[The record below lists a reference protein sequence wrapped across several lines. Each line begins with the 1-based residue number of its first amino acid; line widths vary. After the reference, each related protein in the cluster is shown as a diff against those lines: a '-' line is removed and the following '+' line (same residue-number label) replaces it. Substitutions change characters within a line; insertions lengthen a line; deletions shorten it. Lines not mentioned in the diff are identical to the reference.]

1 MIESARPL
9 PLSASS
15 TINKD
20 DVLARIDEIQA
31 NMPDELRSARWLLK
45 EREEFR
51 AKMRR
56 EGDEIV
62 ALARN
67 RAEQMVQRTQVV
79 KAAEARARKVL
90 ETAETDSR
98 RLRLEAEDYCDQKLG
113 SFENVLQ
120 RTLQQVGAGRAKL
133 QGTCWMN
140 LANKP
145 CHKLRI
151 HLMTLTRHQR
161 SRRWVTRSRH
171 RFLPKH
177 RGTSSWPRRRS
188 LSTSHRSSV
197 SREPNTI
204 LSCRSHRQRAWCSK
218 PPKCGPRSCILT

>member
-1 MIESARPL
+1 MTDPHPFDDIHGAAPAPGAPAGVADLVAELRYVIESARPL

-20 DVLARIDEIQA
+20 EVLARIDEIQA

-90 ETAETDSR
+90 ETAEAESR
-98 RLRLEAEDYCDQKLG
+98 LLRLEAEDYCDQKLG

-133 QGTCWMN
+133 QGDLLDELDEQV
-140 LANKP
+140 LAP
-145 CHKLRI
+145 TQPPLDERPSP
-151 HLMTLTRHQR
+151 MGDPMQAP
-161 SRRWVTRSRH
+161 
-171 RFLPKH
+171 LP
-177 RGTSSWPRRRS
+177 P
-188 LSTSHRSSV
+188 
-197 SREPNTI
+197 EA
-204 LSCRSHRQRAWCSK
+204 QEY
-218 PPKCGPRSCILT
+218 

>member
-1 MIESARPL
+1 MTDSRPFDDMHTGAPAQGAPGGVADLVAELRYVIESARPL

-20 DVLARIDEIQA
+20 DVLALVDTIA
-31 NMPDELRSARWLLK
+31 SNMPDELRSARWLLK
-45 EREEFR
+45 ERDEFR

-79 KAAEARARKVL
+79 KAAEARARKVI
-90 ETAETDSR
+90 ETAESEAR
-98 RLRLEAEDYCDQKLG
+98 QLRLEAEDYCDQKLG

-133 QGTCWMN
+133 QGN
-140 LANKP
+140 LLDELGEQPEQAMHP
-145 CHKLRI
+145 LD
-151 HLMTLTRHQR
+151 
-161 SRRWVTRSRH
+161 
-171 RFLPKH
+171 
-177 RGTSSWPRRRS
+177 
-188 LSTSHRSSV
+188 
-197 SREPNTI
+197 EPQMMGDPMQTTQ
-204 LSCRSHRQRAWCSK
+204 LAPHPEAQ
-218 PPKCGPRSCILT
+218 GY

>member
-1 MIESARPL
+1 MQRAAPTQGAPVGVADLVAELRYVIESARPL

-15 TINKD
+15 TINKEE
-20 DVLARIDEIQA
+20 VLRMLDEIQG

-90 ETAETDSR
+90 ETAESESR

-133 QGTCWMN
+133 QGN
-140 LANKP
+140 LLDELGERQA
-145 CHKLRI
+145 
-151 HLMTLTRHQR
+151 
-161 SRRWVTRSRH
+161 
-171 RFLPKH
+171 
-177 RGTSSWPRRRS
+177 
-188 LSTSHRSSV
+188 
-197 SREPNTI
+197 EP
-204 LSCRSHRQRAWCSK
+204 LHPLDDAPH
-218 PPKCGPRSCILT
+218 PPAPTMGDPLQGAPPEAQGY

>member
-1 MIESARPL
+1 MNGADAAQGAPAGVADLVAELRYVIESARPL

-15 TINKD
+15 TINKE
-20 DVLARIDEIQA
+20 DVLALIDEIQA

-90 ETAETDSR
+90 EVAEADSR

-120 RTLQQVGAGRAKL
+120 RTLQQVGAGRTKL
-133 QGTCWMN
+133 QGN
-140 LANKP
+140 LLDELGEQAQP
-145 CHKLRI
+145 RAAHPLDEPP
-151 HLMTLTRHQR
+151 TPTPPP
-161 SRRWVTRSRH
+161 SRPMGDPMQTP
-171 RFLPKH
+171 LPPEAQ
-177 RGTSSWPRRRS
+177 GY
-188 LSTSHRSSV
+188 
-197 SREPNTI
+197 
-204 LSCRSHRQRAWCSK
+204 
-218 PPKCGPRSCILT
+218 

>member
-1 MIESARPL
+1 MTDSPPFDDIHGAAPAQGAPAGVADLVAELRYVIESARPL

-133 QGTCWMN
+133 QGN
-140 LANKP
+140 LLDELGEQA
-145 CHKLRI
+145 
-151 HLMTLTRHQR
+151 
-161 SRRWVTRSRH
+161 
-171 RFLPKH
+171 LPQTTH
-177 RGTSSWPRRRS
+177 PLDDPHPAPTQSPMGAP
-188 LSTSHRSSV
+188 LQA
-197 SREPNTI
+197 P
-204 LSCRSHRQRAWCSK
+204 L
-218 PPKCGPRSCILT
+218 PPEAQGY

>member
-1 MIESARPL
+1 MPKWAEVTDSHSFDDLRADHQAGAPVGVAELVAELRHVIESARPL

-20 DVLARIDEIQA
+20 DVLSLIDEMQA
-31 NMPDELRSARWLLK
+31 NLPDELRSARWLLK

-79 KAAEARARKVL
+79 KAAEARARKVI
-90 ETAETDSR
+90 EAAEAEAR
-98 RLRLEAEDYCDQKLG
+98 QLRLEAEDYCDQKLG

-120 RTLQQVGAGRAKL
+120 RTLQQVGAGRTKL
-133 QGTCWMN
+133 QGN
-140 LANKP
+140 LLDELGEVP
-145 CHKLRI
+145 EPTMHPLDEP
-151 HLMTLTRHQR
+151 HQPPA
-161 SRRWVTRSRH
+161 VA
-171 RFLPKH
+171 
-177 RGTSSWPRRRS
+177 PRQS
-188 LSTSHRSSV
+188 PMGDPLQDSAPHP
-197 SREPNTI
+197 EA
-204 LSCRSHRQRAWCSK
+204 Q
-218 PPKCGPRSCILT
+218 GY

>member
-1 MIESARPL
+1 MTDSRPFDDRDGAAPAQGAPAGVADLVAELRYVIESARAL

-20 DVLARIDEIQA
+20 EVLARIDEIQA
-31 NMPDELRSARWLLK
+31 NMPEELRSARWLLK

-51 AKMRR
+51 AKIRR

-90 ETAETDSR
+90 ETAEAESR
-98 RLRLEAEDYCDQKLG
+98 QLRLEAEDYCDQKLG

-120 RTLQQVGAGRAKL
+120 RTLRQVGAGRAKL
-133 QGTCWMN
+133 QGDLLDELDRT
-140 LANKP
+140 
-145 CHKLRI
+145 
-151 HLMTLTRHQR
+151 
-161 SRRWVTRSRH
+161 
-171 RFLPKH
+171 
-177 RGTSSWPRRRS
+177 
-188 LSTSHRSSV
+188 
-197 SREPNTI
+197 NTTPA
-204 LSCRSHRQRAWCSK
+204 Q
-218 PPKCGPRSCILT
+218 

>member
-1 MIESARPL
+1 MNGASAAQGAPAGVADLVAELRYVIESARPL

-15 TINKD
+15 TINKE
-20 DVLARIDEIQA
+20 DVLALIDEIQA

-90 ETAETDSR
+90 EVAEADSR

-120 RTLQQVGAGRAKL
+120 RTLQQVGAGRTKL
-133 QGTCWMN
+133 QGN
-140 LANKP
+140 LLDELGEQAQP
-145 CHKLRI
+145 RAAHPLDEPP
-151 HLMTLTRHQR
+151 TPTPPP
-161 SRRWVTRSRH
+161 SRPMGDPMQAP
-171 RFLPKH
+171 LPPEAQ
-177 RGTSSWPRRRS
+177 GY
-188 LSTSHRSSV
+188 
-197 SREPNTI
+197 
-204 LSCRSHRQRAWCSK
+204 
-218 PPKCGPRSCILT
+218 

>member
-1 MIESARPL
+1 MTDSRPFDDRDGAAPAQGAPAGVADLVAELRYVIESARAL

-20 DVLARIDEIQA
+20 EVLVRIDEIQA
-31 NMPDELRSARWLLK
+31 NMPEELRSARWLLK

-51 AKMRR
+51 AKIRR

-90 ETAETDSR
+90 ETAEAESR
-98 RLRLEAEDYCDQKLG
+98 QLRLEAEDYCDQKLG

-120 RTLQQVGAGRAKL
+120 RTLRQVGAGRAKL
-133 QGTCWMN
+133 QGDLLDELDEQV
-140 LANKP
+140 LAP
-145 CHKLRI
+145 TQPPLDERPSP
-151 HLMTLTRHQR
+151 MGDPMQAP
-161 SRRWVTRSRH
+161 
-171 RFLPKH
+171 LP
-177 RGTSSWPRRRS
+177 P
-188 LSTSHRSSV
+188 
-197 SREPNTI
+197 EA
-204 LSCRSHRQRAWCSK
+204 QEY
-218 PPKCGPRSCILT
+218 

>member
-1 MIESARPL
+1 MTEPHPFDDIPGAAPAQGAPAGVADLVAELRYVIESARPL

-20 DVLARIDEIQA
+20 EVLARIDEIQG

-90 ETAETDSR
+90 ETAEAESR

-133 QGTCWMN
+133 QGN
-140 LANKP
+140 LLDELGEQLQQTPAVHP
-145 CHKLRI
+145 LDEPASP
-151 HLMTLTRHQR
+151 MGDPMQAP
-161 SRRWVTRSRH
+161 
-171 RFLPKH
+171 LPPEAQ
-177 RGTSSWPRRRS
+177 GY
-188 LSTSHRSSV
+188 
-197 SREPNTI
+197 
-204 LSCRSHRQRAWCSK
+204 
-218 PPKCGPRSCILT
+218 

>member
-1 MIESARPL
+1 MPNWVVVTDSQAFDSGLHAAPGQGAPNGVADLVAELRYMIESARPL

-15 TINKD
+15 TINKEE
-20 DVLARIDEIQA
+20 VLGLIDEIQGT
-31 NMPDELRSARWLLK
+31 MPDELRSARWLLK
-45 EREEFR
+45 ERDEFR

-90 ETAETDSR
+90 ETAEAEAR

-133 QGTCWMN
+133 QGN
-140 LANKP
+140 LLDELGAQP
-145 CHKLRI
+145 EPAHPLDEP
-151 HLMTLTRHQR
+151 MEPQQMQPHQP
-161 SRRWVTRSRH
+161 H
-171 RFLPKH
+171 PEAQ
-177 RGTSSWPRRRS
+177 GY
-188 LSTSHRSSV
+188 
-197 SREPNTI
+197 
-204 LSCRSHRQRAWCSK
+204 
-218 PPKCGPRSCILT
+218 

>member
-1 MIESARPL
+1 MTYLPWSLARFCGVYVPNWAIVTDPNHPFDGPNGPADQPVGTPPAGVAEVVSELRYIIESARPL

-15 TINKD
+15 TINKEE
-20 DVLARIDEIQA
+20 VLSVIDEIQA
-31 NMPDELRSARWLLK
+31 TLPEELRSARWLLK

-79 KAAEARARKVL
+79 KAAEARARMVI
-90 ETAETDSR
+90 EAAEAEAR

-120 RTLQQVGAGRAKL
+120 RTLQQVGAGRSKL
-133 QGTCWMN
+133 QG
-140 LANKP
+140 LS
-145 CHKLRI
+145 LI
-151 HLMTLTRHQR
+151 H
-161 SRRWVTRSRH
+161 
-171 RFLPKH
+171 
-177 RGTSSWPRRRS
+177 
-188 LSTSHRSSV
+188 
-197 SREPNTI
+197 I
-204 LSCRSHRQRAWCSK
+204 
-218 PPKCGPRSCILT
+218 

>member
-1 MIESARPL
+1 MTDSPPFDDIHGAAPAQGAPAGVADLVAELRYVIESARPL

-133 QGTCWMN
+133 QGN
-140 LANKP
+140 LLDELGEQA
-145 CHKLRI
+145 
-151 HLMTLTRHQR
+151 
-161 SRRWVTRSRH
+161 
-171 RFLPKH
+171 LPQTTH
-177 RGTSSWPRRRS
+177 PLDDHHPAPTQSPMGDP
-188 LSTSHRSSV
+188 LQA
-197 SREPNTI
+197 P
-204 LSCRSHRQRAWCSK
+204 L
-218 PPKCGPRSCILT
+218 PPEAQGY

>member
-1 MIESARPL
+1 MTDSHHFDDPHGAPPAPGAPAGVADLVAELRYVIESARPL

-15 TINKD
+15 TINKEE
-20 DVLARIDEIQA
+20 VLALVDEIQA
-31 NMPDELRSARWLLK
+31 SMPDELRSARWLLK

-90 ETAETDSR
+90 EAAESDAR

-133 QGTCWMN
+133 QGN
-140 LANKP
+140 L
-145 CHKLRI
+145 LDE
-151 HLMTLTRHQR
+151 LGE
-161 SRRWVTRSRH
+161 
-171 RFLPKH
+171 PKTEPH
-177 RGTSSWPRRRS
+177 PLDDERPSVGDPMQQAPR
-188 LSTSHRSSV
+188 
-197 SREPNTI
+197 
-204 LSCRSHRQRAWCSK
+204 
-218 PPKCGPRSCILT
+218 PPEAQGY

>member
-1 MIESARPL
+1 MNDAHLFDNADRGAPAQGANAGVADLVAELRHVIESARPL

-15 TINKD
+15 TINKE
-20 DVLARIDEIQA
+20 DVLALVDEIQA

-90 ETAETDSR
+90 EIAETESR

-120 RTLQQVGAGRAKL
+120 RTLQQVGAGRTKL
-133 QGTCWMN
+133 QGN
-140 LANKP
+140 LLDELGESVDRGAHPLDQRPSPPPPPSQQNMGDP
-145 CHKLRI
+145 MQGDPLR
-151 HLMTLTRHQR
+151 
-161 SRRWVTRSRH
+161 
-171 RFLPKH
+171 
-177 RGTSSWPRRRS
+177 
-188 LSTSHRSSV
+188 
-197 SREPNTI
+197 
-204 LSCRSHRQRAWCSK
+204 
-218 PPKCGPRSCILT
+218 PPPEAQGY

>member
-20 DVLARIDEIQA
+20 EVLALVDEIQT
-31 NMPDELRSARWLLK
+31 NMPDELRCARWLLK

-79 KAAEARARKVL
+79 KAAEARARKVI
-90 ETAETDSR
+90 ETAESEAR

-133 QGTCWMN
+133 QGN
-140 LANKP
+140 LLDQLGE
-145 CHKLRI
+145 HE
-151 HLMTLTRHQR
+151 
-161 SRRWVTRSRH
+161 
-171 RFLPKH
+171 
-177 RGTSSWPRRRS
+177 GTPAHP
-188 LSTSHRSSV
+188 LD
-197 SREPNTI
+197 EPQGMDPMQMAPAPA
-204 LSCRSHRQRAWCSK
+204 HPEAQ
-218 PPKCGPRSCILT
+218 GY

>member
-1 MIESARPL
+1 MTDTYLPDDDMPVGAPVAVPPAGVAEIVGELRYVIESARPL

-20 DVLARIDEIQA
+20 DVLAIIDEIQA
-31 NMPDELRSARWLLK
+31 RMPDELRSARWLLK

-90 ETAETDSR
+90 EAAEAEAR

-113 SFENVLQ
+113 SFEIVLQ

-133 QGTCWMN
+133 QGN
-140 LANKP
+140 LLDELGEHTA
-145 CHKLRI
+145 
-151 HLMTLTRHQR
+151 
-161 SRRWVTRSRH
+161 
-171 RFLPKH
+171 
-177 RGTSSWPRRRS
+177 PRADP
-188 LSTSHRSSV
+188 LDDGH
-197 SREPNTI
+197 P
-204 LSCRSHRQRAWCSK
+204 RAQAH
-218 PPKCGPRSCILT
+218 

>member
-1 MIESARPL
+1 VTEPHPFDDIPGAAPAQGAPAGVADLVAELRYVIESARPL

-20 DVLARIDEIQA
+20 EVLARIDEIQG

-90 ETAETDSR
+90 ETAEAESR

-133 QGTCWMN
+133 QGN
-140 LANKP
+140 LLDELGEQLQQPPAVHP
-145 CHKLRI
+145 LDEPASP
-151 HLMTLTRHQR
+151 MGDPMQAP
-161 SRRWVTRSRH
+161 
-171 RFLPKH
+171 LPPEAQ
-177 RGTSSWPRRRS
+177 GY
-188 LSTSHRSSV
+188 
-197 SREPNTI
+197 
-204 LSCRSHRQRAWCSK
+204 
-218 PPKCGPRSCILT
+218 

>member
-1 MIESARPL
+1 MPKWGSVTDSHYVDPHASGQHQQTRVGVAELVAELRYVIESARPL

-15 TINKD
+15 AINKD
-20 DVLARIDEIQA
+20 DVLSLIDEIHA
-31 NMPDELRSARWLLK
+31 NLPEELRSARWLLK

-79 KAAEARARKVL
+79 KAAEARARKVI
-90 ETAETDSR
+90 EIAEAEAR

-120 RTLQQVGAGRAKL
+120 RTLAQVGAGRAKL
-133 QGTCWMN
+133 QGN
-140 LANKP
+140 LLDELGEPAGRASHP
-145 CHKLRI
+145 LDDPLQPVSQVQYPVPPDH
-151 HLMTLTRHQR
+151 
-161 SRRWVTRSRH
+161 SRAQ
-171 RFLPKH
+171 
-177 RGTSSWPRRRS
+177 GY
-188 LSTSHRSSV
+188 
-197 SREPNTI
+197 
-204 LSCRSHRQRAWCSK
+204 
-218 PPKCGPRSCILT
+218 

>member
-1 MIESARPL
+1 MIESARAL

-15 TINKD
+15 AINKE
-20 DVLARIDEIQA
+20 DVLILIDDIQGSL
-31 NMPDELRSARWLLK
+31 PDELRSARWLLK

-51 AKMRR
+51 AKMKR

-79 KAAEARARKVL
+79 KAAEARARKVI
-90 ETAETDSR
+90 EQAEAESR

-133 QGTCWMN
+133 QGN
-140 LANKP
+140 LLDELSETPADGGVHP
-145 CHKLRI
+145 LDGP
-151 HLMTLTRHQR
+151 QQGQ
-161 SRRWVTRSRH
+161 
-171 RFLPKH
+171 PAAP
-177 RGTSSWPRRRS
+177 GTQQHP
-188 LSTSHRSSV
+188 
-197 SREPNTI
+197 EA
-204 LSCRSHRQRAWCSK
+204 QAY
-218 PPKCGPRSCILT
+218 

>member
-1 MIESARPL
+1 MTDAQPPYDAPGAAPAGSPAGVADLVAELRYVIESARAL

-15 TINKD
+15 AINKE
-20 DVLARIDEIQA
+20 DVLVLIDDIQGSL
-31 NMPDELRSARWLLK
+31 PDELRSARWLLK

-51 AKMRR
+51 AKMKR

-79 KAAEARARKVL
+79 KAAEARARKVV
-90 ETAETDSR
+90 EQAETEAR

-133 QGTCWMN
+133 QGN
-140 LANKP
+140 LLDELSDTPVDDGLHPLDGPQGQHPQAP
-145 CHKLRI
+145 
-151 HLMTLTRHQR
+151 
-161 SRRWVTRSRH
+161 
-171 RFLPKH
+171 
-177 RGTSSWPRRRS
+177 GTQQHP
-188 LSTSHRSSV
+188 
-197 SREPNTI
+197 EA
-204 LSCRSHRQRAWCSK
+204 QAY
-218 PPKCGPRSCILT
+218 

>member
-20 DVLARIDEIQA
+20 DVLGLIDEIQA

-90 ETAETDSR
+90 EVAEAESR

-120 RTLQQVGAGRAKL
+120 RTLQQVGAGRSKL
-133 QGTCWMN
+133 QGN
-140 LANKP
+140 LLDELGEQAQP
-145 CHKLRI
+145 APAHPLDQQPAPRP
-151 HLMTLTRHQR
+151 MGDPMQAP
-161 SRRWVTRSRH
+161 
-171 RFLPKH
+171 LPPEAQ
-177 RGTSSWPRRRS
+177 GY
-188 LSTSHRSSV
+188 
-197 SREPNTI
+197 
-204 LSCRSHRQRAWCSK
+204 
-218 PPKCGPRSCILT
+218 

>member
-1 MIESARPL
+1 MTDAQPPYDAPGAAPAGSPAGVADLVAELRYVIESARAL

-15 TINKD
+15 AINKEEVLILID
-20 DVLARIDEIQA
+20 DIQGSL
-31 NMPDELRSARWLLK
+31 PDELRSARWLLK

-51 AKMRR
+51 AKMKR

-79 KAAEARARKVL
+79 KAAEARARKVI
-90 ETAETDSR
+90 EQAEQESR

-133 QGTCWMN
+133 QGN
-140 LANKP
+140 LLDELSEAP
-145 CHKLRI
+145 VDDGLHPLDGAPQ
-151 HLMTLTRHQR
+151 HQAPGAQQ
-161 SRRWVTRSRH
+161 H
-171 RFLPKH
+171 P
-177 RGTSSWPRRRS
+177 
-188 LSTSHRSSV
+188 
-197 SREPNTI
+197 EA
-204 LSCRSHRQRAWCSK
+204 QAY
-218 PPKCGPRSCILT
+218 

>member
-1 MIESARPL
+1 MPKWAAVTDPHPFDDIYGAAPAPGAPAGVADLVAELRYIIESARPL

-15 TINKD
+15 TINKE
-20 DVLARIDEIQA
+20 DVLGRIDEIQA

-90 ETAETDSR
+90 EVAEADSR

-113 SFENVLQ
+113 SFENALQ
-120 RTLQQVGAGRAKL
+120 KTLQQVGAGRAKL
-133 QGTCWMN
+133 QGN
-140 LANKP
+140 LLDELGEQPGQGQHPLDDQPPMGDPMQAP
-145 CHKLRI
+145 
-151 HLMTLTRHQR
+151 
-161 SRRWVTRSRH
+161 
-171 RFLPKH
+171 LPPEAQ
-177 RGTSSWPRRRS
+177 GY
-188 LSTSHRSSV
+188 
-197 SREPNTI
+197 
-204 LSCRSHRQRAWCSK
+204 
-218 PPKCGPRSCILT
+218 

>member
-1 MIESARPL
+1 MPKWEEVSNSPSFDDPRGSHQAGAPAGVAELVAELRHMIQAARPL

-20 DVLARIDEIQA
+20 DVLALIDEMQA
-31 NMPDELRSARWLLK
+31 SLPDELRSARWLLK

-79 KAAEARARKVL
+79 KAAEARARKVI
-90 ETAETDSR
+90 EAAEAEAR
-98 RLRLEAEDYCDQKLG
+98 QLRLEAEDYCDQKLG

-120 RTLQQVGAGRAKL
+120 RTLQQVGAGRTKL
-133 QGTCWMN
+133 QGN
-140 LANKP
+140 LLDELGETDP
-145 CHKLRI
+145 TMHPLDEP
-151 HLMTLTRHQR
+151 HQPPPPPTQ
-161 SRRWVTRSRH
+161 SPMGDP
-171 RFLPKH
+171 LQD
-177 RGTSSWPRRRS
+177 
-188 LSTSHRSSV
+188 SV
-197 SREPNTI
+197 PHPEA
-204 LSCRSHRQRAWCSK
+204 Q
-218 PPKCGPRSCILT
+218 GY

>member
-1 MIESARPL
+1 LVGELRHRIDSARPL

-20 DVLARIDEIQA
+20 DVLALIDEIQA
-31 NMPDELRSARWLLK
+31 RMPDELRSARWLLK

-90 ETAETDSR
+90 EAAEAESR

-133 QGTCWMN
+133 QGN
-140 LANKP
+140 LLDELGAAVDPAPPQAVN
-145 CHKLRI
+145 
-151 HLMTLTRHQR
+151 HQGG
-161 SRRWVTRSRH
+161 H
-171 RFLPKH
+171 P
-177 RGTSSWPRRRS
+177 
-188 LSTSHRSSV
+188 
-197 SREPNTI
+197 EA
-204 LSCRSHRQRAWCSK
+204 QAY
-218 PPKCGPRSCILT
+218 

>member
-1 MIESARPL
+1 MTDPNPFDDIPGAAPAQGAPAGVADLVAELRYVIESARPL

-20 DVLARIDEIQA
+20 EVLARIDEIQG

-90 ETAETDSR
+90 ETAEAESR

-133 QGTCWMN
+133 QGN
-140 LANKP
+140 LLDELGEQLQQPPAVHP
-145 CHKLRI
+145 LDEPASP
-151 HLMTLTRHQR
+151 MGDPMQAP
-161 SRRWVTRSRH
+161 
-171 RFLPKH
+171 LP
-177 RGTSSWPRRRS
+177 P
-188 LSTSHRSSV
+188 
-197 SREPNTI
+197 EA
-204 LSCRSHRQRAWCSK
+204 QEY
-218 PPKCGPRSCILT
+218 

>member
-1 MIESARPL
+1 MTDPHPFDDIHGAAPAPGAPAGVADLVAELRYVIESARPL

-20 DVLARIDEIQA
+20 EVLARIDEIQA

-90 ETAETDSR
+90 ETAEAESR
-98 RLRLEAEDYCDQKLG
+98 LLRLEAEDYCDQKLG

-133 QGTCWMN
+133 QGN
-140 LANKP
+140 LLDEPPSPMGDPMQAP
-145 CHKLRI
+145 
-151 HLMTLTRHQR
+151 
-161 SRRWVTRSRH
+161 
-171 RFLPKH
+171 LPPQDQ
-177 RGTSSWPRRRS
+177 GY
-188 LSTSHRSSV
+188 
-197 SREPNTI
+197 
-204 LSCRSHRQRAWCSK
+204 
-218 PPKCGPRSCILT
+218 

>member
-1 MIESARPL
+1 MPELPLVTEVPPYDDINYGAPAAGAPGGVSELVAELRHVIDSARPL

-20 DVLARIDEIQA
+20 EVLALIDGIQGS
-31 NMPDELRSARWLLK
+31 MPDELRSARWLLK

-79 KAAEARARKVL
+79 KAAEARARKVI
-90 ETAETDSR
+90 EAAEAEAR
-98 RLRLEAEDYCDQKLG
+98 HLRLEAEDYCDQKLG

-120 RTLQQVGAGRAKL
+120 KTLQQVGAGRAKL
-133 QGTCWMN
+133 QGN
-140 LANKP
+140 LLDELGEQIP
-145 CHKLRI
+145 QTHPLDEP
-151 HLMTLTRHQR
+151 HQG
-161 SRRWVTRSRH
+161 
-171 RFLPKH
+171 FD
-177 RGTSSWPRRRS
+177 
-188 LSTSHRSSV
+188 
-197 SREPNTI
+197 
-204 LSCRSHRQRAWCSK
+204 
-218 PPKCGPRSCILT
+218 PPMDPLDDPMHDPLDPMHQAQGY

>member
-1 MIESARPL
+1 VTDSHPFDDGRGAQPAASAPAGVSDLVSELRYVIESARPL

-20 DVLARIDEIQA
+20 DVLAMIDEIQA
-31 NMPDELRSARWLLK
+31 TLPDELRSARWLLK

-79 KAAEARARKVL
+79 KAAEARARKVV
-90 ETAETDSR
+90 EAAEAEAR
-98 RLRLEAEDYCDQKLG
+98 QLRLEAEDYCDQKLG

-133 QGTCWMN
+133 QGN
-140 LANKP
+140 LLDELGSQEEQVHP
-145 CHKLRI
+145 LD
-151 HLMTLTRHQR
+151 
-161 SRRWVTRSRH
+161 
-171 RFLPKH
+171 
-177 RGTSSWPRRRS
+177 
-188 LSTSHRSSV
+188 
-197 SREPNTI
+197 EP
-204 LSCRSHRQRAWCSK
+204 SPMGDPMQRA
-218 PPKCGPRSCILT
+218 PQPEAQGY

>member
-1 MIESARPL
+1 MPNWALVSDQLPIPDTPSAPATPVGVEELVAELRHVIETARPL

-20 DVLARIDEIQA
+20 EVLGLIDRLQA
-31 NMPDELRSARWLLK
+31 TMPDELRSARWLLK

-79 KAAEARARKVL
+79 KAAEARALKVV
-90 ETAETDSR
+90 EAAEAEAR

-113 SFENVLQ
+113 SFENVLH

-133 QGTCWMN
+133 QGN
-140 LANKP
+140 LLDELGEQVVDAP
-145 CHKLRI
+145 ADG
-151 HLMTLTRHQR
+151 
-161 SRRWVTRSRH
+161 V
-171 RFLPKH
+171 
-177 RGTSSWPRRRS
+177 
-188 LSTSHRSSV
+188 
-197 SREPNTI
+197 
-204 LSCRSHRQRAWCSK
+204 
-218 PPKCGPRSCILT
+218 PPQHPEAQAF

>member
-1 MIESARPL
+1 MPKWTFVADSHTFDDLHGAASPPGAPTGVAELVAELRYVIESARPL

-15 TINKD
+15 TINKEE
-20 DVLARIDEIQA
+20 VLALVDEIQA
-31 NMPDELRSARWLLK
+31 SMPDELRSARWLLK

-90 ETAETDSR
+90 ETAEAEAR

-133 QGTCWMN
+133 QGN
-140 LANKP
+140 LLDELGEPKEEAHP
-145 CHKLRI
+145 LDDPP
-151 HLMTLTRHQR
+151 
-161 SRRWVTRSRH
+161 SRMDDPMQQPQQHDRQ
-171 RFLPKH
+171 
-177 RGTSSWPRRRS
+177 PR
-188 LSTSHRSSV
+188 
-197 SREPNTI
+197 
-204 LSCRSHRQRAWCSK
+204 
-218 PPKCGPRSCILT
+218 PPEAQGY

>member
-1 MIESARPL
+1 L

-15 TINKD
+15 TINKE
-20 DVLARIDEIQA
+20 DVLGLIGEIQQA
-31 NMPDELRSARWLLK
+31 MPEELRSARWLLK
-45 EREEFR
+45 ERDEFR

-90 ETAETDSR
+90 EAAEAEAR

-133 QGTCWMN
+133 QGN
-140 LANKP
+140 LLDELGDPRDRDGHPLDDQPRPAA
-145 CHKLRI
+145 
-151 HLMTLTRHQR
+151 QR
-161 SRRWVTRSRH
+161 Q
-171 RFLPKH
+171 PEAQ
-177 RGTSSWPRRRS
+177 GY
-188 LSTSHRSSV
+188 
-197 SREPNTI
+197 
-204 LSCRSHRQRAWCSK
+204 
-218 PPKCGPRSCILT
+218 